1 MEAPPIKQERS
12 GSSHGGVTIDS
23 IYYYGKS
30 VYQDVNLRSYFGS
43 IRPPTRLTFGFRLG
57 RCIIINFP
65 KRTFIHFFLPRRP
78 RRLKRREKSRPGKE
92 KGRWWAF
99 GKVGPIGCLH
109 SSDDTE
115 EERNEVRGR
124 GAGKRVES
132 IRLDDR
138 EKQNEI
144 RIWPK
149 KKQRRLKVLSE
160 PCWIVTHHTALKP
173 NLWWIPGDKVKALD
187 PLPHTLRCSSPP
199 IKQRRCL

>member
-1 MEAPPIKQERS
+1 MEAPPIKQERR

-57 RCIIINFP
+57 RCIILHFP

-78 RRLKRREKSRPGKE
+78 RRLKRHQKSRPGKKKG

-109 SSDDTE
+109 SSDGTE

-132 IRLDDR
+132 IRL
-138 EKQNEI
+138 KLLVLQPKN
-144 RIWPK
+144 RI
-149 KKQRRLKVLSE
+149 E
-160 PCWIVTHHTALKP
+160 
-173 NLWWIPGDKVKALD
+173 
-187 PLPHTLRCSSPP
+187 
-199 IKQRRCL
+199 

>member
-1 MEAPPIKQERS
+1 MGQRIKRFDFVYRDPLQVGFESRVMGDYPARFGEHFQSALVNGSRPIKQERS

-57 RCIIINFP
+57 RCIILHFP
-65 KRTFIHFFLPRRP
+65 KRTFIHFFLPHRP
-78 RRLKRREKSRPGKE
+78 RRKKSRPGKE

-99 GKVGPIGCLH
+99 GKVGPIGCLLH

-124 GAGKRVES
+124 GTGKRVES
-132 IRLDDR
+132 IRLR
-138 EKQNEI
+138 EKQNET
-144 RIWPK
+144 
-149 KKQRRLKVLSE
+149 Q
-160 PCWIVTHHTALKP
+160 H
-173 NLWWIPGDKVKALD
+173 D
-187 PLPHTLRCSSPP
+187 
-199 IKQRRCL
+199 